1 MHQMTL
7 IIVEEELFPEEDR
20 DDDDNRLDIIE
31 DAREIPF
38 SFSISLFSLSFFTS
52 SSSSSSSSSRKIN
65 NPPPSLGA
73 SLFLHGNPVRSICK
87 KLKKSRH

>member
-1 MHQMTL
+1 M
-7 IIVEEELFPEEDR
+7 ELFPEEDR

-38 SFSISLFSLSFFTS
+38 PFSISLFSLSFFT
-52 SSSSSSSSSRKIN
+52 SSSSSSSSRKIN

-73 SLFLHGNPVRSICK
+73 SRFLHGNPVRSICK
-87 KLKKSRH
+87 TK